1 MLPIFNSLR
10 PGQQVRVESRNA
22 DDLRVLSSGAEFDGD
37 HLDYLWFELE
47 EREAGR
53 TYHTFKAIK
62 LRALTHIPVEVRDDP
77 TVLGKMV
84 TVLRGLYN
92 ARVDFIHLHAGIFD
106 EPALGI
112 VQVYGV
118 IGVSEKSLYD
128 ALGQANLGL
137 SALLA
142 AMANYPQSRLASLN
156 TRQAQWLLDALQTM
170 PYALSVVGQPDPR
183 EQARGMGRKA
193 PLMTGQPQ
201 TPSGEITAQQ
211 NEMLMRGMA
220 QVREEYVMITLASR
234 VERDDLAVML
244 EGIAREASVYAS
256 KQRGTRA
263 ISFGFALPLALGAGS
278 GRSGGRSYSE
288 GSAEGE
294 SESTG
299 VADGTSRTEGTA
311 HTEGTNWG
319 ESHSRSIGEAHSV
332 GHSTSTTTGVSVA
345 ESKGTS
351 RAQGIAHSDG
361 QTWSESDSQGR
372 AVSDGQSWASA
383 DTVGRTESQSVTDG
397 HGSSHTTSVTHS
409 QGQGQSATLGASVG
423 GGVSAQ
429 PFGIGVGANAS
440 VNASMTASQNQGVAV
455 AEVNGSS
462 SMHSETHGVATS
474 QAHSESVGGSHSVS
488 VSEGH
493 ASSVGG
499 SRGQT
504 LSQTEGQSQGVTRTV
519 TTSTG
524 ESNSESHTQ
533 SWGES
538 WGESR
543 GGSVSDS
550 KSVSDGVS
558 HVESSAHGVSRSAS
572 VAQARTYALS
582 EMASFSVGGVPSV
595 SLSKT
600 FQWEDDVAI
609 RLTELLR
616 QQEVLLD
623 QMSKEGGYL
632 TDVYVLTR
640 TQSGKRAAQ
649 ALVPQAFHG
658 VDEVVTPVLTRE
670 LSPDEEGHLRLHAAC
685 FTPCAAEE
693 TVPGVMSGYRHAS
706 LLSMLQVAAYAAPGV
721 FEEGVALTT
730 QESIPPFA
738 FLPDMDG
745 DVVLGH
751 LVSTETGDLTAAQ
764 VRLSP
769 ERMFHTVFAG
779 NTGYGKSVAA
789 ERLALE
795 TTARWKYRT
804 VVLDFG
810 QGWRKMLTAPGL
822 DGHVEIYQ
830 LQPGAMRPLRW
841 NPLQFG
847 KRIDPEQQLRAICD
861 LWANAGGMGPRQ
873 LGFMRRALIDLY
885 LEHGALTAD
894 RQVLGDE
901 LWNTVRNSHE
911 EEAIVR
917 RLKELNLPVRSLI
930 GTHLGALT
938 AIERQALAV
947 YRSRRVDIP
956 AWHGRL
962 DEMYRKMDAR
972 ATTDRTSLEGV
983 LLRLEPFSRGEMAL
997 MYGRGD
1003 DVSGQGPVTIEDVSL
1018 PWGLTVFEG
1027 GAELDEYSKV
1037 ALLSMMAWHLY
1048 TDAVRRRREEL
1059 NQGGFTNWMQ
1069 IFFEEANK
1077 VLGGVSG
1084 ASGDDEGGAT
1094 TAQQFQDMWRDGR
1107 KYRIWL
1113 HLMTQSPADLPPGI
1127 VDSCNNAFVTQLK
1140 SPKDRD
1146 LMMAHLA
1153 LSEKGFVDEHYKR
1166 FLSRMEVARSVVKL
1180 GYSTDRRDVQPVL
1193 AEPLMV
1199 PAREPTDGEIYRH
1212 FLFRQIDG

>member
-1 MLPIFNSLR
+1 MLPIFNTLR
-10 PGQQVRVESRNA
+10 PGEQVQIAYENN
-22 DDLRVLSSGAEFDGD
+22 DDLRVLNSGAEFEGE

-47 EREAGR
+47 EREAGQ
-53 TYHTFKAIK
+53 TYHTYKAIQ
-62 LRALTHIPVEVRDDP
+62 LRALTHIPVEARDDP
-77 TVLGKMV
+77 DILGKMV

-112 VQVYGV
+112 VQVYGIV
-118 IGVSEKSLYD
+118 GVSCDRDGCKGTLYD
-128 ALGQANLGL
+128 ALGQAQLGL

-142 AMANYPQSRLASLN
+142 AMANYPQSRLAPLN

-183 EQARGMGRKA
+183 EQARGMGRKG

-220 QVREEYVMITLASR
+220 RVREEYVMVTLASR
-234 VERDDLAVML
+234 VERDNLALML
-244 EGIAREASVYAS
+244 EGIAREASTYAS
-256 KQRGTRA
+256 RQRGTRA
-263 ISFGFALPLALGAGS
+263 ISFGFALPLALGAG
-278 GRSGGRSYSE
+278 GGRSAGRGYSE

-294 SESTG
+294 SDTTG
-299 VADGTSRTEGTA
+299 VADGTSHTEGTA
-311 HTEGTNWG
+311 HTEGANWS
-319 ESHSRSIGEAHSV
+319 ESHTHSEGEAHTV
-332 GHSTSTTTGVSVA
+332 GHSTATTTGVSVA
-345 ESKGTS
+345 ESRGTS
-351 RAQGIAHSDG
+351 RAQGVALSDG
-361 QTWSESDSQGR
+361 RSWSESDSQGR
-372 AVSDGQSWASA
+372 AVSDGQSWAVA
-383 DTVGRTESQSVTDG
+383 DTVGSSESHAVTDG
-397 HGSSHTTSVTHS
+397 RSSSHITSVTHS

-423 GGVSAQ
+423 GGVSAE
-429 PFGIGVGANAS
+429 PFGIGVKGNAS
-440 VNASMTASQNQGVAV
+440 VNASMTASQNQGVAT
-455 AEVNGSS
+455 AEVHGSS

-474 QAHSESVGGSHSVS
+474 RAHSESQGGSHSVS

-493 ASSVGG
+493 ASSAGG

-504 LSQTEGQSQGVTRTV
+504 LSETEGESQGATRTV
-519 TTSTG
+519 TTSTS
-524 ESNSESHTQ
+524 ESNSESHTR
-533 SWGES
+533 SWGQS

-550 KSVSDGVS
+550 RSVSDGVS

-595 SLSKT
+595 SLSKS

-640 TQSGKRAAQ
+640 TQGGKRAAQ

-670 LSPDEEGHLRLHAAC
+670 LSPDEEAHLRLHAAC
-685 FTPCAAEE
+685 LTPCAAEE

-706 LLSMLQVAAYAAPGV
+706 LLTMLQVAAYAAPGI
-721 FEEGVALTT
+721 FEEGIALTT
-730 QESIPPFA
+730 QESIPSFA

-764 VRLSP
+764 VRLSQ

-795 TTARWKYRT
+795 TTARWQYRSI
-804 VVLDFG
+804 VLDFG

-861 LWANAGGMGPRQ
+861 LFANAGGMGPRQ
-873 LGFMRRALIDLY
+873 LGFMRRALIELY

-894 RQVLGDE
+894 RQILGDE
-901 LWNTVRNSHE
+901 RWNTVRNRYE

-917 RLKELNLPVRSLI
+917 RLKELNLPVRPLV

-938 AIERQALAV
+938 AVERQALAV
-947 YRSRRVDIP
+947 FRSRWVDIP
-956 AWHGRL
+956 GWYDRL
-962 DEMYRKMDAR
+962 RQIYDGLKPSQNV
-972 ATTDRTSLEGV
+972 DRTSLEGV
-983 LLRLEPFSRGEMAL
+983 LLRLEPFSRGEMAM
-997 MYGRGD
+997 MYGRGE
-1003 DVSGQGPVTIEDVSL
+1003 DVMTIEDVSL
-1018 PWGLTVFEG
+1018 PWGMTVFEG
-1027 GAELDEYSKV
+1027 GAELDEYAKV

-1069 IFFEEANK
+1069 IYFEEANK
-1077 VLGGVSG
+1077 VLGGVNA

-1140 SPKDRD
+1140 NPKDRD

-1199 PAREPTDGEIYRH
+1199 PAREPTDAEIYRH
-1212 FLFRQIDG
+1212 FLLRAR

>member
-1 MLPIFNSLR
+1 MLPIFDTLQ
-10 PGQQVRVESRNA
+10 PGQQVQVETENT
-22 DDLRVLSSGAEFDGD
+22 DDLHVIGSGAVFEGE
-37 HLDYLWFELE
+37 HLDYLWFKLE
-47 EREAGR
+47 EHEAGR
-53 TYHTFKAIK
+53 TYHTFKVIQ
-62 LRALTHIPVEVRDDP
+62 LRALTHIPVEARDDP
-77 TVLGKMV
+77 NILGKMV

-112 VQVYGV
+112 VQVYGIV
-118 IGVSEKSLYD
+118 GVSEESLYD
-128 ALGQANLGL
+128 ALGQAQLGL
-137 SALLA
+137 AALLA
-142 AMANYPQSRLASLN
+142 AMANYPQSRLAPLN

-183 EQARGMGRKA
+183 EQARGMGRKR
-193 PLMTGQPQ
+193 PTMTGQPQ

-211 NEMLMRGMA
+211 NEMVMRGMA
-220 QVREEYVMITLASR
+220 RVREEYVMVTLASR
-234 VERDDLAVML
+234 VERDDLALML
-244 EGIAREASVYAS
+244 EGTAREASTYAS
-256 KQRGTRA
+256 RQRGTRA
-263 ISFGFALPLALGAGS
+263 ISFGFALPLALGSGS
-278 GRSGGRSYSE
+278 GRSAGRGYSE
-288 GSAEGE
+288 GSVEGE
-294 SESTG
+294 SDTVG
-299 VADGTSRTEGTA
+299 IADGTSHTEGTA

-319 ESHSRSIGEAHSV
+319 ESHTRSEGEAHTV
-332 GHSTSTTTGVSVA
+332 GRSTATTTGISVA
-345 ESKGTS
+345 ESRGTS
-351 RAQGIAHSDG
+351 RAQGVALSDG
-361 QTWSESDSQGR
+361 QSWSELDSQGR
-372 AVSDGQSWASA
+372 AVSDSQSWAVA
-383 DTVGRTESQSVTDG
+383 DTVSKTESHAVTDG
-397 HGSSHTTSVTHS
+397 HSSSHTTSVTHS

-423 GGVSAQ
+423 GGVSAE

-455 AEVNGSS
+455 AEVHGSS

-474 QAHSESVGGSHSVS
+474 RAHSESQGGNHSVS

-504 LSQTEGQSQGVTRTV
+504 VSETEGQSQGVTRTT
-519 TTSTG
+519 TTSTSVS
-524 ESNSESHTQ
+524 ESESHTRSWGQ
-533 SWGES
+533 SWGT
-538 WGESR
+538 SR

-550 KSVSDGVS
+550 QSVSDGVS
-558 HVESSAHGVSRSAS
+558 HVESSSHGVSRSAS

-595 SLSKT
+595 SLSKS

-616 QQEVLLD
+616 QQELLLD

-640 TQSGKRAAQ
+640 TQDGKRAAQ

-670 LSPDEEGHLRLHAAC
+670 LDRAEERHLRLHAAC

-730 QESIPPFA
+730 QESIPSFA

-764 VRLSP
+764 VRLSQ

-795 TTARWKYRT
+795 TTARWHYRT
-804 VVLDFG
+804 IVLDFG

-822 DGHVEIYQ
+822 DRHVEIYQ

-861 LWANAGGMGPRQ
+861 LFANAGGMGPRQ
-873 LGFMRRALIDLY
+873 LGFMRRALIELY

-894 RQVLGDE
+894 RQTLGDE
-901 LWNTVRNSHE
+901 RWNTVRNSHE
-911 EEAIVR
+911 EEAIAR
-917 RLKELNLPVRSLI
+917 RLQELNLPVRSLV
-930 GTHLGALT
+930 GVHLGALT
-938 AIERQALAV
+938 AVERQALAV
-947 YRSRRVDIP
+947 YRSRWVDIP
-956 AWHGRL
+956 GWYDRL
-962 DEMYRKMDAR
+962 RRMYDRLKAGQIV
-972 ATTDRTSLEGV
+972 DRTSLEGV
-983 LLRLEPFSRGEMAL
+983 LLRLEPLSRGEMAM
-997 MYGRGD
+997 MYGRGE
-1003 DVSGQGPVTIEDVSL
+1003 DVMTIEDVSL

-1027 GAELDEYSKV
+1027 GAELDEYAKV

-1059 NQGGFTNWMQ
+1059 NRGGFTNWMQ

-1077 VLGGVSG
+1077 VLGGVN
-1084 ASGDDEGGAT
+1084 ATSGDDEGGAT

-1140 SPKDRD
+1140 NPRDRD

-1180 GYSTDRRDVQPVL
+1180 GYSTDRRDVQPLL

-1199 PAREPTDGEIYRH
+1199 PAREPTDAEIHRH
-1212 FLFRQIDG
+1212 FLLRQH